1 MKNERVRTC
10 KAFLAMVHHHSIAML
25 DRIVTMEKFE
35 VSFTPPR
42 PSSRARSDWERA
54 SLAPS
59 RPKRSQQDQENGIG
73 FLLPQGLHLQPTIC
87 PGDTVNTNYIMDVQ
101 GKFLKVFKQKRL
113 VMAARDWWFRDNVP
127 MHTPAMVTDW
137 MATGDPTLT
146 LFVRSH
152 TGLLRAKRELGDLT
166 LTQETFKRA
175 IRTLSA
181 SRLSVLQY

>member
-25 DRIVTMEKFE
+25 DQIVTMDKFE

-59 RPKRSQQDQENGIG
+59 RPKAASRTKKMVLAFFYHKG
-73 FLLPQGLHLQPTIC
+73 FIYTQPYAQGT
-87 PGDTVNTNYIMDVQ
+87 TVNTNYIMDVQ

-146 LFVRSH
+146 LFARSH
-152 TGLLRAKRELGDLT
+152 TG
-166 LTQETFKRA
+166 
-175 IRTLSA
+175 
-181 SRLSVLQY
+181 